1 MLKKYTIDLILL
13 AIPAASKEERKKI
26 LNILEIYKIR
36 VKTVPQISEILS
48 GKSTINKF
56 QDVEAKD
63 LLIRDQVLPF
73 SNLLKSNIENNTVLI
88 TGAGGSI
95 GSELSRQII
104 NLKPRT
110 IILVEM
116 SEFALYSINTELEDA
131 IYKENSDIKIVPL
144 LASIKD
150 ISRMEVIFSK
160 YNDQNKIKDFIK
172 KVDVVTFEFENIP
185 VDILKSID
193 KEKKVYPKPDINKII
208 QNRKLEKTFVNDL
221 GIKTTEWGFIKS
233 AEDILKNEKLLPGIL
248 KTNTLGYDGHGQFV
262 LNSLD
267 DIKKDWCFTADYILE
282 KKVDLKKEI
291 SVILTRFQ
299 NGAISIYAPIEN
311 VHENQILKRSKI
323 PAEINDKITSE
334 ALQSAQK
341 IAEHLDYVGTMA
353 VEYFIN
359 QNNELLV
366 NEIAP
371 RVHNSG
377 HLTINAFNVSQFE
390 GHVRA
395 VCDLKIIAPDKISN
409 SAEMINILGKEIE
422 EYRSKTFDKNEF
434 FFDYGK
440 KEIKD
445 KRKMGHLT
453 ILKK

>member
-1 MLKKYTIDLILL
+1 MSDITLGIIGSGQLGSMLCQAAKK
-13 AIPAASKEERKKI
+13 
-26 LNILEIYKIR
+26 LN
-36 VKTVPQISEILS
+36 VKTVVISDDEQGPAQS
-48 GKSTINKF
+48 YC
-56 QDVEAKD
+56 
-63 LLIRDQVLPF
+63 DQF
-73 SNLLKSNIENNTVLI
+73 
-88 TGAGGSI
+88 
-95 GSELSRQII
+95 
-104 NLKPRT
+104 
-110 IILVEM
+110 
-116 SEFALYSINTELEDA
+116 
-131 IYKENSDIKIVPL
+131 
-144 LASIKD
+144 
-150 ISRMEVIFSK
+150 IFSK
-160 YNDQNKIKDFIK
+160 YDDQTKIKDFIN

-185 VDILKSID
+185 VDILKNID
-193 KEKKVYPKPDINKII
+193 KVKKVYPKPDINKII
-208 QNRKLEKTFVNDL
+208 QNRKLEKTLVNDL
-221 GIKTTEWGFIKS
+221 DIKTTEWAFIKT
-233 AEDILKNEKLLPGIL
+233 AEDVAKNEKLLPGIL
-248 KTNTLGYDGHGQFV
+248 KTNTLGYDGHGQFF
-262 LNSLD
+262 LNSLN

-311 VHENQILKRSKI
+311 VHVNQILKHSKI
-323 PAEINDKITSE
+323 PADINDKILSE
-334 ALQSAQK
+334 ALQSAKK
-341 IAEHLDYVGTMA
+341 IAKHLDYVGTMT

-359 QNNELLV
+359 QNNDLLV

-395 VCDLKIIAPDKISN
+395 VCDLEIIAPDKISKA
-409 SAEMINILGKEIE
+409 AEMFNILGKEIE
-422 EYRSKTFDKNEF
+422 EYRSKTFSDSEF